1 MNQKLESMI
10 DFETNFLSEI
20 LDALCKKVIY
30 SIFITQCTTSSLPPL
45 PLPMAKMVAFATFEP
60 TSSRYINECQVC
72 NVKTSDIM
80 NKGLLLH

>member
-1 MNQKLESMI
+1 MI
-10 DFETNFLSEI
+10 DFETNILSDVYI
-20 LDALCKKVIY
+20 LYVKKVIY

-45 PLPMAKMVAFATFEP
+45 PLPMAKMVAFATFEL